1 MRDPRKNYIVVG
13 TFLTILLAALIVWL
27 AVLSGHTEATD
38 PYYMHFD
45 NVMGLIEGAQVLY
58 EGYPVGQIEEILLTN
73 KPESSTYR
81 VNVSIRE
88 GWTMPNDS
96 MAVITQAGFLSAV
109 VVDIHAGASDRM
121 LQPGDEISSLGAKS
135 VLSTI
140 TSVAAKI
147 EELSDS
153 SLKPLL
159 ENLTE
164 GTSSLKDL
172 SKDVPVILENLK
184 TFSIE
189 LKNTT
194 HEFKMFLAR
203 NTGRV
208 DTILSDVE
216 VSSGNISGLISDFRR
231 TGKRLDD
238 ILVSMNTLVSKN
250 SATIDHSINDLHYTL
265 EVLANHIRQISSNL
279 ESTTRNM
286 NEFSAEIRRNPSLI
300 LRSRE

>member
-1 MRDPRKNYIVVG
+1 MRDPRKNYIIVG
-13 TFLTILLAALIVWL
+13 TFLTVLLAALVVWL
-27 AVLSGHTEATD
+27 AVLSGRTEATD

-58 EGYPVGQIEEILLTN
+58 EGYPVGQIEEIFLTN
-73 KPESSTYR
+73 KPETPTYR
-81 VNVSIRE
+81 LNVSIRA
-88 GWTMPNDS
+88 GWAIPDDS

-109 VVDIHAGASDRM
+109 VVDIHAGASNR
-121 LQPGDEISSLGAKS
+121 LLKPGDEISSLGAKS

-140 TSVAAKI
+140 TSVATKI
-147 EELSDS
+147 EELSETN
-153 SLKPLL
+153 LKPLL

-164 GTSSLKDL
+164 GTSPLKDIA
-172 SKDVPVILENLK
+172 KDIPIILENLK
-184 TFSIE
+184 IFSIE

-194 HEFKMFLAR
+194 HEFKTFLAR

-216 VSSGNISGLISDFRR
+216 VSSGNISGLISDFRQ
-231 TGKRLDD
+231 TGKQLDD
-238 ILVSMNTLVSKN
+238 ILATMNTLVSKN
-250 SATIDHSINDLHYTL
+250 SATIDHSITDLHYTL

-286 NEFSAEIRRNPSLI
+286 NEFSAEIRRDPSLI
-300 LRSRE
+300 LRGRE